1 MASLLALFAPPPPPP
16 LSTDYSG
23 TQFAWRFL
31 VFRPALFVPQ
41 AILLLAVLLYLAI
54 ALYGKHRNQRTAN
67 ALYNALHPLL
77 ARNFSAPASS
87 SGLIPDGPTDF
98 FVFSTGRRAVASL
111 HTVLALLPHQDPL
124 HLFFQFLW
132 QLYDLRYQ
140 PRDHLT
146 LDFLLDADAAAALP
160 DFVWAVVNKSELTTI
175 KDNRWDLT
183 FTRTTEHSS
192 LPPMFSIMSEFA
204 DVTDALFKLH
214 LSPST
219 TLSTL
224 LATSPSL
231 TYLRSLS
238 ITDQPHERPQLAASY
253 VAEKHTSKRVFLDIS
268 IPKQPSDIL
277 PLVDAVFAL
286 VDLLAAGKV
295 SLRPET
301 KAKIRKVREDI
312 EKEIREEEIREKKEE
327 AAEDKKAA
335 KRKAEQDKIARLSPV
350 EQKKVSFSSLVSL
363 LSSDDPITS
372 FWNAT
377 KNVPSKNLSP
387 RLSARHNSPS
397 LSSGSYML
405 VSSFKS

>member
-1 MASLLALFAPPPPPP
+1 MASLLALFAPSPPPP

-41 AILLLAVLLYLAI
+41 AILLLGVLLYLAI
-54 ALYGKHRNQRTAN
+54 ALYGKHRNQRTAD

-111 HTVLALLPHQDPL
+111 HT
-124 HLFFQFLW
+124 FLW

-160 DFVWAVVNKSELTTI
+160 DFVWAVINKSELTTI

-204 DVTDALFKLH
+204 DVSDALFKLH

-224 LATSPSL
+224 LATPPSL

-286 VDLLAAGKV
+286 VDILAAGKV

-350 EQKKVSFSSLVSL
+350 EQKKL
-363 LSSDDPITS
+363 LER
-372 FWNAT
+372 NQKRAL
-377 KNVPSKNLSP
+377 K
-387 RLSARHNSPS
+387 
-397 LSSGSYML
+397 
-405 VSSFKS
+405 KSQAKVVRKA